1 MSSLKDLSLAIVT
14 GGWSAERHENLTGA
28 GAAQKTLRENGVDTV
43 WIEVKKEQDFIPALS
58 RRPLDFALL
67 CMTEEVPI
75 QGVLDILRIPYSGS
89 GVLATALCLDKQKS
103 KQLMLAAGVQTPAY
117 YTFDVKGI
125 DLIPDRVG
133 WKAIEQRVGF
143 GFPMVVKPNAC
154 GSSVGVSLV
163 LDPAALSD
171 ALQRAAEH
179 SDCVLV
185 EQYIQGTEVTCPVL
199 GDKIFPAVE
208 VRTPTGIYDYP
219 LKERCAASY
228 SIVPESEKLLR
239 AALEETVSTLRR
251 VFSLENIWRADA
263 IWDGTRLYVLEVNT
277 LPYLGSPLGVMA
289 TSFRALGLDHYQFLA
304 AVIGERLQRG
314 T

>member
-28 GAAQKTLRENGVDTV
+28 RAVRKTLTENGIDPA
-43 WIEVKKEQDFIPALS
+43 WIEVKREQDFIPELS
-58 RRPLDFALL
+58 QRPLDFALL

-75 QGVLDILRIPYSGS
+75 QGVLDSMRIPYSGS

-103 KQLMLAAGVQTPAY
+103 KQFMLAAGVHTPAY
-117 YTFDVKGI
+117 YAFDVKDI
-125 DLIPDRVG
+125 DMIPDHGG
-133 WKAIEQRVGF
+133 WNVLEQHIGF

-163 LDPAALSD
+163 TDPAALPD

-179 SDCVLV
+179 GGRVLI
-185 EQYIQGTEVTCPVL
+185 EQYIQGTEVTCPAL

-208 VRTPTGIYDYP
+208 VRTPSGIYDYS

-239 AALEETVSTLRR
+239 AALEETVATLRR
-251 VFSLENIWRADA
+251 VFSLENIWRVDA

-277 LPYLGSPLGVMA
+277 LPYLGSPSGVMA
-289 TSFRALGLDHYQFLA
+289 TSFRAFGLDHYQFLT
-304 AVIGERLQRG
+304 AVIGERIQRG